1 MQFMLK
7 EFKEKCVVLD
17 DENKIYPFLICGV
30 KITLYF
36 LSNYKGIH
44 LQPMTYFYFEREKN
58 EWILNDNGFNF
69 YFDFDNK
76 KLAFISDDY
85 IITEEISGEIRQHK
99 MKHLKLMITIISLA
113 ILLFGTIFIISQINT
128 FSITIT
134 YKDKS
139 Y

>member
-1 MQFMLK
+1 MTCFHSSVISK
-7 EFKEKCVVLD
+7 AANSDAVYLD
-17 DENKIYPFLICGV
+17 DGY
-30 KITLYF
+30 
-36 LSNYKGIH
+36 
-44 LQPMTYFYFEREKN
+44 
-58 EWILNDNGFNF
+58 
-69 YFDFDNK
+69 
-76 KLAFISDDY
+76 Y

-128 FSITIT
+128 FNITIT

>member
-1 MQFMLK
+1 M
-7 EFKEKCVVLD
+7 
-17 DENKIYPFLICGV
+17 
-30 KITLYF
+30 
-36 LSNYKGIH
+36 KGK
-44 LQPMTYFYFEREKN
+44 KN